1 SGKCK
6 RPSRPRP
13 ECRSGVNRG
22 ARTSEQVCG
31 KFAHVVDQRRPESRA
46 GGPLWPAASNPV
58 VYFSSTA
65 APCASS
71 FFLIS
76 SASCLDTPSFTV
88 PGAPSTR
95 SLASLRPRLVI
106 ARISLM
112 TWIFFSPAPFRMTVN
127 SVFSSAAAAPA
138 APPAAPPPAAGAAA
152 TGAAMVTPNFSLNFS
167 ISSASSTTD
176 RLPMASMMSSLLNVC
191 VAIVPVSYW
200 LRSAARGALVP
211 ERLEGT
217 HHIHQQAVQRADEAR
232 HRRLERPA
240 QLGEQLVFRRQTGKP
255 FHQIRRDGLAVHQPD
270 LDGRLF
276 EFLREVREH
285 LGGRDGIRS
294 GEHQAGRPRE
304 VRFQALH

>member
-1 SGKCK
+1 VLEHARQPDVGALGALAVRLQQRRERARLDVQEMRHRHPLVELSERQNRQCLRHVATSGKRK
-6 RPSRPRP
+6 SPHRPRP
-13 ECRSGVNRG
+13 ERRPGRDRG
-22 ARTSEQVCG
+22 ARASEQECG
-31 KFAHVVDQRRPESRA
+31 KSAHVVDQRRPESRA
-46 GGPLWPAASNPV
+46 DGPVWPAASAPPR
-58 VYFSSTA
+58 VYFSSTT

-95 SLASLRPRLVI
+95 SLASFRPRLVI

-127 SVFSSAAAAPA
+127 SVFSSAAGAPP
-138 APPAAPPPAAGAAA
+138 PPAAPPPAAGAAA

-200 LRSAARGALVP
+200 VKKRPPRRACSAAPRGHPPYSSV
-211 ERLEGT
+211 
-217 HHIHQQAVQRADEAR
+217 
-232 HRRLERPA
+232 RRSTRRGSPPSAPGAPRPA
-240 QLGEQLVFRRQTGKP
+240 
-255 FHQIRRDGLAVHQPD
+255 
-270 LDGRLF
+270 
-276 EFLREVREH
+276 
-285 LGGRDGIRS
+285 
-294 GEHQAGRPRE
+294 
-304 VRFQALH
+304 